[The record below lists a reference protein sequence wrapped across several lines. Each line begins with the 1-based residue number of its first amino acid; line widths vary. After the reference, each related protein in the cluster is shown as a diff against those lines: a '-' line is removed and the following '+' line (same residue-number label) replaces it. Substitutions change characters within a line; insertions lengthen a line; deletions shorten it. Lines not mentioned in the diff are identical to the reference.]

1 MALQGKLVYNDMEYY
16 VTVSSE
22 SSGPKGKNIA
32 TLLSTTPVRGEDNIF
47 IKDINQLR
55 TVNLDNYML
64 ETLLLEKTNL
74 EPVDLN
80 GGILST
86 VFKEISGD
94 IKSKFDDTE
103 DTILKKS
110 VTKKNETV
118 THRRVVTEYVQF
130 ETKDK
135 NKKVSYLDYNRVSDG
150 KHINIGLKDV
160 KSTFTSTICGKVFID
175 NRMFFVVYRSS
186 SRETKWTLVSPLSK
200 ADRLRQIRGEEKQDI
215 EIYSERQLH
224 SVKLDDYIL
233 ESLILMKT
241 GKVLSYGRLR
251 VIPNIID
258 TINSALT
265 YSFKPE
271 DIKEDV
277 TRYSVQHNNK
287 LKSFSAQN
295 DEISV
300 SYDRVF
306 RQGFAYLTLAFKN
319 ITLDIRPRDI
329 GKLKLDLEYKIVEA
343 DKHLTQKVTSA
354 GTMTISDLEMVVDL
368 SWYKTEDGKK
378 LKDYRSIKTNEEF
391 ERYVMWE
398 LVQEYLKMEKE
409 GKMLDLSLDTE
420 TSGLNIYL
428 LSKDNP
434 LKDFIV
440 ATPLSWR
447 KDQGVVIFNAMEFFT
462 NVEPEYMFE
471 RLRPFLERAKGD
483 GKFTVTV
490 LGQVFELNR
499 NNINLIGH
507 NVLFDG
513 RVLYDNGVKP
523 WWDNDT
529 MSFAFNCNPKA
540 AKGKYN
546 NKLKGLTRRIFGHE
560 TPELS
565 DVLGKGSEDKY
576 RYIRDEEVAILYGCA
591 DGDYTRQVFGYL
603 YDRVVNNKFGIP
615 SKLYRTY
622 KKQDMALFNAL
633 YIPEYEGLRADL
645 PKAMKLAENT
655 KQDIEKLHEFLIH
668 FIGQVI
674 DLQNKEDA
682 LVAKYKL
689 GGMTEEE
696 FKLEYSNIKINP
708 KARYEFEMKP
718 NSLRKI
724 LFEILKYPTISYTDT
739 GIAKVDKKVMSKLMS
754 QKLEESSGLMKE
766 DLMSSDG
773 KNALIEAREF
783 NKFKYPVAYVL
794 AKYAEIN
801 KEYVSYYKPLCEQ
814 NMEGRIFKNF
824 SLTRIETFRIMNP
837 SQTMKG
843 SLKELILPHDDDHYM
858 LDFDMAQ
865 VEYRIM
871 ASIAGLEYMVER
883 LRDPE
888 KDFHTESTA
897 TLKHIPAHTVPKKL
911 RKKMKSVHFGIPYGL
926 GERSLCEQMMGAV
939 TTLNM
944 YETREL
950 MNGFKDRNKP
960 VIEMLEHHRDEAL
973 IPRNFSNEFKDFCG
987 FFKDVN
993 VDGKVERRYSPVG
1006 WVKNAI
1012 GRYRLFDLSDLDN
1025 SKIGSIRRAAG
1036 NFPIQAFAAELF
1048 RIILLRFKERCI
1060 AEGIDDK
1067 VRWHMLIHDELLLS
1081 VHKDLNPFYIYKLI
1095 LEECMV
1101 TIKDHTEYFVGINI
1115 GSNWEECK
1123 DDASEAPVLFVREMA
1138 ERWDKGEFANDKGSW
1153 RDSAKAYVDKYKGKW
1168 IAKRIHEVLQQLQPN
1183 VDNEPVDYMNI
1194 RNNMDNYTVR
1204 AYILDFF
1211 KPKAYPKSDWKKLN
1225 DDCQL
1230 LATLA
1235 TYVQAWYGEDKQ
1247 IVLANGDLVNFNSLN
1262 LGGSAEINL
1271 DIKLGQKDA
1280 DELQDTQD
1288 YWSFDEEGFK
1298 SVTLEYIDEDVYY
1311 DEVKDSF
1318 VGLNLKD
1325 DTKEELRYVEDFYRQ
1340 VVVKLDN
1347 SSKIMKCK
1355 ELIHKYTTPKGTP
1368 LYFKT
1373 PARTEPWLKI
1383 DKSKLK
1389 EIDEAVGGLM

>member
-1 MALQGKLVYNDMEYY
+1 MALHGKLVYNGKEYFIT
-16 VTVSSE
+16 TVNGG
-22 SSGPKGKNIA
+22 SGKDIA
-32 TLLSTTPVRGEDNIF
+32 TLLSPTPVRGEDNVK
-47 IKDINQLR
+47 IKDVKDLKR
-55 TVNLDNYML
+55 VNLDNYMI
-64 ETLLLEKTNL
+64 ETLDLSKLSLKPL
-74 EPVDLN
+74 DLN

-86 VFKEISGD
+86 IFKEVSGD
-94 IKSKFDDTE
+94 ILTKYDSESDI
-103 DTILKKS
+103 ILKRTVSKS
-110 VTKKNETV
+110 NQVT
-118 THRRVVTEYVQF
+118 THRRVITDKVQF
-130 ETKDK
+130 ECKDK
-135 NKKVSYLDYNRVSDG
+135 DNKVSYLDYNRCCEGLD
-150 KHINIGLKDV
+150 INLGLKTTTS
-160 KSTFTSTICGKVFID
+160 STSSTICGRVFID
-175 NRMFFVVYRSS
+175 NRGYFLIYNSS
-186 SRETKWTLVSPLSK
+186 KKGTVWTLVSSLTK
-200 ADRLRQIRGEEKQDI
+200 EDRLRQIRGESKQDI
-215 EIYSERQLH
+215 EIYNERQLS
-224 SVKLDDYIL
+224 SVNLEKYIL
-233 ESLILMKT
+233 ESIVLT
-241 GKVLSYGRLR
+241 RGGKVSSYGRLR
-251 VIPNIID
+251 IIPNIID
-258 TINSALT
+258 VVNDALT
-265 YSFKPE
+265 FSFKPE
-271 DIKEDV
+271 DITENTAK
-277 TRYSVQHNNK
+277 YSVQHKNK
-287 LKSFSAQN
+287 IKSFSAQN

-306 RQGFAYLTLAFKN
+306 RQGFAYLTLEYKGVT
-319 ITLDIRPRDI
+319 IDIRPRDV
-329 GKLKLDLEYKIVEA
+329 GRLKFTVDYKELDA

-368 SWYKTEDGKK
+368 SWYKTSEGKR
-378 LKDYRSIKTNEEF
+378 LKDYRSIKNKEEF
-391 ERYVMWE
+391 EKHVMWS
-398 LVQEYLKMEKE
+398 LIQEYLKMEKL
-409 GKMLDLSLDTE
+409 GKKLDLSLDTE

-428 LSKDNP
+428 LSEDNP
-434 LKDFIV
+434 LKDYIV

-447 KDQGVVIFNAMEFFT
+447 KDQGVVIFNAMEYFD

-483 GKFTVTV
+483 GKFTITV
-490 LGQVFELNR
+490 LGEVYELNR

-513 RVLYDNGVKP
+513 RVLYSNGVKP

-591 DGDYTRQVFGYL
+591 DGDYTRQVFEYL

-615 SKLYRTY
+615 SSLYRTY
-622 KKQDMALFNAL
+622 QKQDMALLNAL

-645 PKAMKLAENT
+645 TKARKLAQHT
-655 KQDIEKLHEFLIH
+655 KNDIEKLHEFLIH
-668 FIGQVI
+668 FIGQAI

-689 GGMTEEE
+689 GEMTDDE
-696 FKLEYSNIKINP
+696 FKVRYSNIKVNP

-724 LFEILKYPTISYTDT
+724 LFDILKYPTISYTDK
-739 GIAKVDKKVMSKLMS
+739 GIAKVDKKVMAKLMS
-754 QKLEESSGLMKE
+754 QKLEESSGLLKE
-766 DLMSSDG
+766 DLMSDDG
-773 KNALIEAREF
+773 KNILIQASEF
-783 NKFKYPVAYVL
+783 NKFKYPVAYIL
-794 AKYAEIN
+794 SKYAEIN

-843 SLKELILPHDDDHYM
+843 SLKELILPYDDDHYM
-858 LDFDMAQ
+858 IDFDMAQ

-871 ASIAGLEYMVER
+871 ASIAGLQYMVDR

-897 TLKHIPAHTVPKKL
+897 ELKDIPAHTVPKKL

-926 GERSLCEQMMGAV
+926 GERSLCEQMMGVINA
-939 TTLNM
+939 LNL

-973 IPRNFSNEFKDFCG
+973 ISREFSNEFKDFCG

-993 VDGKVERRYSPVG
+993 VDGRVERRYSPVG

-1048 RIILLRFKERCI
+1048 RIILLNFKERCI

-1067 VRWHMLIHDELLLS
+1067 VKWHMLIHDELLLS
-1081 VHKDLNPFYIYKLI
+1081 VHKDLNPFYLYKLI

-1101 TIKDHTEYFVGINI
+1101 TIKNHTEYFVGINI
-1115 GSNWEECK
+1115 GNNWEECK
-1123 DDASEAPVLFVREMA
+1123 DDASEAPVLFVQEIA
-1138 ERWDKGEFANDKGSW
+1138 KRWNDGEFVNDTGSW
-1153 RDSAKAYVDKYKGKW
+1153 KTCAKSYVDKYKGQW

-1183 VDNEPVDYMNI
+1183 IDNEPVDYMNI

-1211 KPKAYPKSDWKKLN
+1211 KPKDYPKEDWKKLN

-1230 LATLA
+1230 LGTLA
-1235 TYVQAWYGEDKQ
+1235 TYIKSWYGDDKQ
-1247 IVLANGDLVNFNSLN
+1247 LKLGDGSLVNFDSLN
-1262 LGGSAEINL
+1262 LGSHAEINL
-1271 DIKLGQKDA
+1271 DIRLGQQDA
-1280 DELQDTQD
+1280 EIVEDTQD

-1298 SVTLEYIDEDVYY
+1298 SVTLEYIDEDTYY
-1311 DEVKDSF
+1311 DETTGSF
-1318 VGLNLKD
+1318 VGLNLQD

-1347 SSKIMKCK
+1347 SSKILKCK
-1355 ELIHKYTTPKGTP
+1355 ELIHKYTTPQGTP